1 MRGWVKGLLI
11 AITCLLVLI
20 AAAIASW
27 RALAPAAPDPPR
39 LAGRFRPGVSEF
51 DRRQRTWLVYEP
63 SRMQR
68 PVPVVFVL
76 PGSAQTAEAI
86 RLFTAYRFEML
97 AERDGVLLVYA
108 EAWAEGG
115 RWGPEWNDCR
125 KNTALPAHLE
135 NVDDV
140 GFIVWLLERL
150 AGEYPIDRQR
160 VYSAGISDGGDMSY
174 RLATE
179 RPHLFAA
186 VAAVVAQQAAPQNS
200 NCTNPGGPISVL
212 VMNGTAD
219 PVIPYEGGIA
229 SFHGISAAGEVQS
242 MAGTLAHWKRVNG
255 MDAGGAGET
264 LEAPDRDPADH
275 STVRIER
282 FRSASGSRVVAYHV
296 IGGGHAIPGGY
307 RSAPDFVFGPINRD
321 VNGADEI
328 WKFFFGG
335 ESGPQP
341 PDR

>member
-1 MRGWVKGLLI
+1 MRGWLKVGLILS
-11 AITCLLVLI
+11 AGFVVLLV
-20 AAAIASW
+20 ASVLSW
-27 RALAPAAPDPPR
+27 IALAPPAPEPPR
-39 LAGRFRPGVSEF
+39 LAGRFEPGLSEF
-51 DRRQRTWLVYEP
+51 DGRRRTWLVYEP

-68 PVPVVFVL
+68 PVPVVFLL
-76 PGSAQTAEAI
+76 PGSAQTESI
-86 RLFTAYRFEML
+86 RLFTAYRFEAL

-125 KNTALPAHLE
+125 KNTPLPAHLE

-140 GFIVWLLERL
+140 GFISWLLERL
-150 AGEYPIDRQR
+150 AGEYAIDRYR

-179 RPHLFAA
+179 RPDLFAA

-200 NCTNPGGPISVL
+200 NCTRPRGPISVL

-219 PVIPYEGGIA
+219 PVIPYQGGIA

-242 MAGTLAHWKRVNG
+242 MEGTLAHWKTVNG
-255 MDAGGAGET
+255 IGAGVTGET
-264 LEAPDRDPADH
+264 SEAPDRDPDDH

-282 FRSASGSRVVAYHV
+282 FSSASGNRVVAYHV

-307 RSAPDFVFGPINRD
+307 RAAPELVFGRINRD
-321 VNGADEI
+321 VTGADEI
-328 WKFFFGG
+328 WTFFFGG
-335 ESGPQP
+335 
-341 PDR
+341 